1 MRMIK
6 VVDYNMDDATRF
18 TIPDW
23 WSNFVLEIEEV
34 RDRPVFESRR
44 DWLNYH
50 LRPYGG
56 HTFEF
61 NDSTVKGR
69 YVQFDYESD
78 FLAFI
83 LRYGE

>member
-1 MRMIK
+1 MIK
-6 VVDYNMDDATRF
+6 VVDYNVGDGPRF

-23 WSNFVLEIEEV
+23 WNNFILEIEEIKN
-34 RDRPVFESRR
+34 RPVFENRR

-61 NDSTVKGR
+61 NDPAAKGR

-78 FLAFI
+78 FLAFV